1 MERGCLTAVG
11 ATIALVSAFFVA
23 GGIVQLATGDT
34 ETPRDGSVG
43 LIVIFGGTFV
53 AGAYLIWR
61 MLRRRPRDAGSG
73 DPLVDEP
80 PAPPTEADRE
90 RQVLRFAESE
100 HGRVTVPEVA
110 VNCDVT
116 IAEAKATLDRLAMLQ
131 AATIQVTPSGVLVYV
146 FPGFMTDEDKARAGD
161 F

>member
-11 ATIALVSAFFVA
+11 AMIALVSAFFVA

-34 ETPRDGSVG
+34 ETPRDGSIG
-43 LIVIFGGTFV
+43 LIVVFGATFI

-61 MLRRRPRDAGSG
+61 MVRKRPRAAGA
-73 DPLVDEP
+73 DDLLPEEP

-90 RQVLRFAESE
+90 RTILRFAESE
-100 HGRVTVPEVA
+100 HGRVTIPEVA
-110 VNCDVT
+110 ANCDMT
-116 IAEAKATLDRLAMLQ
+116 IAEAKATLDRLVTLQ
-131 AATIQVTPSGVLVYV
+131 AAAIQVTQSGVLVYV

>member
-11 ATIALVSAFFVA
+11 LVTVLVSVFFVA

-43 LIVIFGGTFV
+43 LIVVFGGTLI

-61 MLRRRPRDAGSG
+61 MVRRRPGGGTD
-73 DPLVDEP
+73 DPLIEEP

-90 RQVLRFAESE
+90 RRVLRFAETE

-110 VNCDVT
+110 ASCDMT
-116 IAEAKATLDRLAMLQ
+116 IAEAKATLDRLVTVE
-131 AATIQVTPSGVLVYV
+131 AAIIQVTDSGILVYV
-146 FPGFMTDEDKARAGD
+146 FPGFLSDADKAQASD